1 MINYHPRICDEIA
14 TNRVKHSKK
23 NSLDATS
30 TDYVEQMRE
39 KFMAYKTIKFLAIG
53 FLAIGL
59 PTQAFAGAWTAKQGE
74 NYLKGAVNYFE
85 TSNRF
90 GPEGTFEN
98 FRNTNFNVYWEHGV
112 RDDLTFFATGS
123 LSDLENTADGVTTSG
138 TGVGDIDVGLRY
150 RLIDG
155 PVIVS
160 VQGLFKAPYLYDDES
175 ELPLGNGQE
184 DFEGKILFGKS
195 FGDLGYGGVELGYR
209 IRTEDPVDEF
219 RFLVEYGFD
228 LSDKV
233 YLRTKLD
240 GIHAAGSSDVAETI
254 DDPDLILQV
263 AANPQLPL
271 EFDLGRLEYTAGY
284 KINDTIGAE
293 ITGTTAVYG
302 DNTLSGTNIQFAIV
316 SSF

>member
-1 MINYHPRICDEIA
+1 MSPQ
-14 TNRVKHSKK
+14 
-23 NSLDATS
+23 L
-30 TDYVEQMRE
+30 
-39 KFMAYKTIKFLAIG
+39 IKVISVAALG
-53 FLAIGL
+53 VLL
-59 PTQAFAGAWTAKQGE
+59 PAQAHAGAWTAKQGD

-85 TSNRF
+85 TSRVF
-90 GPEGTFEN
+90 GPENGFEN

-123 LSDLENTADGVTTSG
+123 LTDLENRTDGVETSG
-138 TGVGDIDVGLRY
+138 SGVGDIDLGLKY

-160 VQGLFKAPYLYDDES
+160 VQGLFKAPYLYDEDS

-184 DFEGKILFGKS
+184 DFEGKLLFGKS
-195 FGDLGYGGVELGYR
+195 FGELGYGGLEVGYR
-209 IRTEDPVDEF
+209 VRTEAPVDEF
-219 RFLVEYGFD
+219 RYLVEYGFD
-228 LSDKV
+228 LNDKT

-240 GIHAAGSSDVAETI
+240 GIHAATSTDIGDDITI
-254 DDPDLILQV
+254 PLTED
-263 AANPQLPL
+263 AALNPQQPL

-284 KINDTIGAE
+284 KFSNGFAAE

-302 DNTLSGTNIQFAIV
+302 DNTLKGTNIQFAIV